1 MLLTITHASTSRTP
15 EATSNNTTLMLRG
28 ESRRKTFTLLR
39 RARKVLGRNS
49 KPKWK
54 RGLPAISTQKGRPPT
69 VDIHTHTRA
78 PEPVISFGKK
88 VTVAAEEEGGYV
100 YRVLHDHAH
109 ASKLHTH
116 TQLTVNIELGSST
129 TLGCTFPFQSS
140 DCEVHQSPPV
150 CGSLL
155 LRSFA
160 SPLPPYTHR

>member
-1 MLLTITHASTSRTP
+1 MKRPDVYIVLLTITHASTSRTP

-116 TQLTVNIELGSST
+116 TIDSEYRVRFLHHVRMHISLSVVGLRGASVTPCLWVASS
-129 TLGCTFPFQSS
+129 
-140 DCEVHQSPPV
+140 
-150 CGSLL
+150 
-155 LRSFA
+155 SFV
-160 SPLPPYTHR
+160 R